1 MVNWKDWNKDGV
13 KLRHDADIVN
23 MVGDGHMDARFG
35 FRIVH
40 QSSTGLHVYH
50 HYQSGSKAESDLKVI
65 VGLERG
71 VTYHV
76 QQRIGNTN
84 RWEIVRTLRAMP
96 ENTMKAIERTGDT
109 KKVWDTQGPF

>member
-13 KLRHDADIVN
+13 KLRRDTDVGSIV
-23 MVGDGHMDARFG
+23 GGAHMDARFG

-40 QSSTGLHVYH
+40 QSSTGLDVYR
-50 HYQSGSKAESDLKVI
+50 HYQSRSRAETDLKVI
-65 VGLERG
+65 VGLKGG